1 MTTNRSTTPTTYSSQ
16 GRKPSSK
23 ATPKIHPSDF
33 VQAPIIDFCNASLE
47 DCIRELP
54 FDDAYYIKNYGLDR
68 RNYLIYQEMVAHT
81 EKFCDAYLD
90 AEMNGTNGY
99 QPFFV

>member
-1 MTTNRSTTPTTYSSQ
+1 MITNRSTTPTTYSSLGKQ
-16 GRKPSSK
+16 PSDK
-23 ATPKIHPSDF
+23 KTDRVNPSDF
-33 VQAPIIDFCNASLE
+33 VQAPPIDFRSSSLE

-54 FDDAYYIKNYGLDR
+54 FDDAYYIKNYGMDR

-81 EKFCDAYLD
+81 EKFCDAYLE
-90 AEMNGTNGY
+90 AEMNGANGY

>member
-1 MTTNRSTTPTTYSSQ
+1 M
-16 GRKPSSK
+16 
-23 ATPKIHPSDF
+23 
-33 VQAPIIDFCNASLE
+33 QAPIIDFCNASLE